1 MFSKGGHGYGM
12 NKINAPVDR
21 WSQLLIDWI
30 LAL

>member
-1 MFSKGGHGYGM
+1 LKKMK
-12 NKINAPVDR
+12 KKLNAPVDR